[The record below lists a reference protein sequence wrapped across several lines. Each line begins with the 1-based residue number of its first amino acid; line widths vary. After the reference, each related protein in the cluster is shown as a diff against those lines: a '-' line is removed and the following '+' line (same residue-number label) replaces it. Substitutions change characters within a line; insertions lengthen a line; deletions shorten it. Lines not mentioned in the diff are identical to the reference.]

1 MILIVDDEDD
11 DKDDDDPPWVLV
23 VTLALVPV
31 LPLALGLVR
40 AGGGEGGVANMA
52 ITWQAVTRVEEGP
65 KTVEA
70 VEYTSW

>member
-1 MILIVDDEDD
+1 MILVVGDIDDEDD
-11 DKDDDDPPWVLV
+11 EDDPPWVLV

-31 LPLALGLVR
+31 LPLALGPVR
-40 AGGGEGGVANMA
+40 SGGGEGGVANIA

-70 VEYTSW
+70 VEYTS